1 MVTTI
6 QKVVKGK
13 DGKADLVVCNQKP
26 CKKMKISI
34 KDFFTNCDKIYSFL
48 WIW

>member
-6 QKVVKGK
+6 QMVVKDKESKG
-13 DGKADLVVCNQKP
+13 DLVVCNQKP